1 MAELTTLAAAI
12 YRTYRT
18 VLDPVMEGSGPGITS
33 RFEVFHDVTIPN
45 VKASNA
51 VCHWILLTETRSMSA
66 GFDLNHMGSKI
77 RMRWILNDNLK
88 MAANTIIRTPVK

>member
-18 VLDPVMEGSGPGITS
+18 VLDPVMEANGPGITS

-45 VKASNA
+45 VKASDAKSSSIGNYS
-51 VCHWILLTETRSMSA
+51 H
-66 GFDLNHMGSKI
+66 
-77 RMRWILNDNLK
+77 
-88 MAANTIIRTPVK
+88 